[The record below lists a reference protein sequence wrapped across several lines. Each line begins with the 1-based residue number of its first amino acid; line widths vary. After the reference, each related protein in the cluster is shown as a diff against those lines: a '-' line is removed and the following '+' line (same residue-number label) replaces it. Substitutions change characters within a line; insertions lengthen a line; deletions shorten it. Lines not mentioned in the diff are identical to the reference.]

1 MTAPSPPAGAPR
13 PRRPLPSVASP
24 RRRTGAILV
33 HLVLCGV
40 AVCFAAPFAWLLLAS
55 VDADAGPDAAV
66 PRLTTGNFAAVLDW
80 STSVRPIVNSL
91 LLCGGAA
98 LVNMVVAVLA
108 AYPLSRYRMRFT
120 RPFLYTVL
128 FATGLPI
135 TAVMVPVY
143 EMFVRLEL
151 IDSMVG
157 TALFLASATL
167 PFSIWLTK
175 GFMDGVPV
183 SLEEAAWT
191 DGASAMRALRLVV
204 LPLMAPG
211 MAVVAVFTFIGAW
224 GNFFIPYVLLQSP
237 EKQAAA
243 VGLYTFFGQYGTVA
257 YGQLAAYSLLYSLP
271 AVLLYVVVSRRLG
284 RGFTLGG
291 GMKG

>member
-1 MTAPSPPAGAPR
+1 MALVRSGG
-13 PRRPLPSVASP
+13 LSVASP
-24 RRRTGAILV
+24 RRRTSSFLV
-33 HLVLCGV
+33 HLVLLGV
-40 AVCFAAPFAWLLLAS
+40 ALCFAAPFAWLLLAS
-55 VDADAGPDAAV
+55 VDADAGPDA
-66 PRLTTGNFAAVLDW
+66 RLPDWTAGNFEAVLDW
-80 STSVRPIVNSL
+80 ETSIRPIVNSL

-98 LVNMVVAVLA
+98 VVNMVVAVLA
-108 AYPLSRYRMRFT
+108 AYPLSRHRLRFK
-120 RPFLYTVL
+120 RPFLYTLL

-135 TAVMVPVY
+135 TAIMVPVY

-151 IDSMVG
+151 VDSLPA
-157 TALFLASATL
+157 TALFLATATL

-191 DGASAMRALRLVV
+191 DGASSFTALRRVV

-224 GNFFIPYVLLQSP
+224 GNFLIPFVLLQSP
-237 EKQAAA
+237 EKEPAA

-257 YGQLAAYSLLYSLP
+257 YGQLAAFSVLYSLP
-271 AVLLYVVVSRRLG
+271 AVLLYVVVSRRMA
-284 RGFTLGG
+284 RGFNLGG
-291 GMKG
+291 GIKG